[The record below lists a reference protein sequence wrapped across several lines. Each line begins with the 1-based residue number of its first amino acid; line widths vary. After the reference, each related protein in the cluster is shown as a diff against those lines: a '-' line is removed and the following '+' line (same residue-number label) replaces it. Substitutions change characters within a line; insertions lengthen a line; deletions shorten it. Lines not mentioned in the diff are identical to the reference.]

1 MKKILALILCL
12 ALTEPVAAYAA
23 DTKTVDPEKTVFTMS
38 EATEYMLGNS
48 LEIKAAE
55 ENISYMELKQKA
67 DAGMRKRLNNKG
79 AAAGVN
85 DFNTMLVIGGY
96 VEYSDGVQYEIAKRN
111 LPETKY
117 KLKMQLENKFY
128 SCLNA
133 DKKIIVALKAL
144 ETAEEN
150 ERIATAKAEAGV
162 IGSIEA
168 ESFSLAVISAEN
180 DYNSAV
186 RGRDYMYS
194 ELKQLMGYPYEKEI
208 TLTGTFERQPMNT
221 TEIKTALDG
230 LDKNANKL
238 NLDAGL
244 ELQKKLLDEYRA
256 LYTTSM
262 VDYQAQKYA
271 YADAEAEYNENVGKL
286 RLAVT
291 NAYNTMVDTYDKLAY
306 IDKSIELLER
316 QADAKRTTYEL
327 GMSTATEYITA
338 VQQLDSL
345 RLSLVDAELGAYLTS
360 RAYEMTYHKAEQ

>member
-1 MKKILALILCL
+1 MKKIFTLVLCA
-12 ALTEPVAAYAA
+12 ALTVPAAVYAA
-23 DTKTVDPEKTVFTMS
+23 DAKTADVTKTVFTVS

-48 LEIKAAE
+48 LELKAAE
-55 ENISYMELKQKA
+55 ENVSYMELKQKA
-67 DAGMRKRLNNKG
+67 DAGMRKRLNSMG

-85 DFNTMLVIGGY
+85 DLNTMLVTGGY
-96 VEYSDGVQYEIAKRN
+96 QVYSDGVQYDIAKRN

-117 KLKMQLENKFY
+117 QLRMQLENKFY
-128 SCLNA
+128 SCLNS
-133 DKKIIVALKAL
+133 DKKVVVALKAL

-150 ERIATAKAEAGV
+150 ERIANAKAEAGI
-162 IGSIEA
+162 IGAIEA

-180 DYNSAV
+180 DYNSAQ
-186 RGRDYMYS
+186 RARDYMYS
-194 ELKQLMGYPYEKEI
+194 ELKQLMGYPYEREI

-221 TEIKTALDG
+221 TTLKTALDG
-230 LDKNANKL
+230 LNKNANKL

-244 ELQKKLLDEYRA
+244 DLQKKLLDEYKA
-256 LYTTSM
+256 LYTGSM
-262 VDYQAQKYA
+262 VDYRAQKYA
-271 YADAEAEYNENVGKL
+271 YAEAEAEYNENVGKL

-306 IDKSIELLER
+306 IDKSIELLEK

-360 RAYEMTYHKAEQ
+360 KGYEMSYHSAE